1 MSNEECKLLK
11 ETGDNYFESGWFNEA
26 IGSYSKAI
34 ALLSPTQHSAELYL
48 KRAEAELELNNYIGA
63 SGDVIRAIGL
73 CKKSK
78 QRAVSYADVAKP
90 NLIVKCYGLLS
101 QILMCMERFEEA
113 RDVCRRGLE
122 IEAKDET
129 NLSRLGLL
137 DLIVT
142 GRMSWTNI
150 GVCTDE
156 RLLMNDEGNFQLHP
170 KIERASNLKE
180 LDDSLLLAIN
190 QGIFETLL
198 YNYLMRNRSLLVQ
211 KKKFYVIICHIF
223 VHFNVLGNFS
233 PKC

>member
-1 MSNEECKLLK
+1 MSNEDCKLLK

-26 IGSYSKAI
+26 IGSYTKAI
-34 ALLSPTQHSAELYL
+34 ALLSPAQHSSAELYL

-78 QRAVSYADVAKP
+78 QQVVSYADVAKG
-90 NLIVKCYGLLS
+90 NLLVKCYGMLS

-122 IEAKDET
+122 IDAKDET
-129 NLSRLGLL
+129 ILSRLGLL

-156 RLLMNDEGNFQLHP
+156 RLLMNDEENFQLHP

-190 QGIFETLL
+190 QGTFETLL
-198 YNYLMRNRSLLVQ
+198 T
-211 KKKFYVIICHIF
+211 II
-223 VHFNVLGNFS
+223 
-233 PKC
+233 